1 MERVL
6 IVSSSA
12 NGREFLRELLRGQEY
27 GQVVFADNGGE
38 ARRSMAEDGFSLVV
52 INAPLRDESGEQL
65 ALWTAQ
71 STDAGVLLLVKA
83 EIADEVSARVED
95 SGVMVL
101 PKPLSKQLFCQS
113 LKLAAAARRRMLGLK
128 NENAKLQKKID
139 DIRLVDRAKCVLIQ
153 YSDFTEQQ
161 AHRYIEKKAMD
172 QRVSRREVAE
182 DIIRTYE
189 S

>member
-71 STDAGVLLLVKA
+71 STDAGVGKKSPVRRHGAGGCGCNSYDGKA
-83 EIADEVSARVED
+83 
-95 SGVMVL
+95 G
-101 PKPLSKQLFCQS
+101 
-113 LKLAAAARRRMLGLK
+113 
-128 NENAKLQKKID
+128 
-139 DIRLVDRAKCVLIQ
+139 
-153 YSDFTEQQ
+153 
-161 AHRYIEKKAMD
+161 
-172 QRVSRREVAE
+172 
-182 DIIRTYE
+182 
-189 S
+189 

>member
-6 IVSSSA
+6 IVSTSA
-12 NGREFLRELLRGQEY
+12 KGQEFLRELLRDQEY
-27 GQVVFADNGGE
+27 GQMVFADNCGE
-38 ARRSMAEDGFSLVV
+38 ARRKMAEDDFSLVV
-52 INAPLRDESGEQL
+52 INAPLQDESGEQL
-65 ALWTAQ
+65 ALWAAQ

-95 SGVMVL
+95 GGAMVL
-101 PKPLSKQLFCQS
+101 PKPISRQFFSQS
-113 LKLAAAARRRMLGLK
+113 LKLISAARRRMLGLK
-128 NENAKLQKKID
+128 NENTRLQKKID